1 MREISTI
8 TAFCPFNNTGR
19 KLNKKELVRFI
30 NTVFNQ
36 STDKIV
42 KIEKINTSTYLI
54 NSNYKFTKDELEYYL
69 YDEYL
74 DFIR

>member
-1 MREISTI
+1 MREINNI
-8 TAFCPFNNTGR
+8 TALCPFNNTGR
-19 KLNKKELVRFI
+19 KINKKELVRFI

-36 STDKIV
+36 STDKIK

-54 NSNYKFTKDELEYYL
+54 NNNYKFTKDELEYYL

-74 DFIR
+74 DYIR